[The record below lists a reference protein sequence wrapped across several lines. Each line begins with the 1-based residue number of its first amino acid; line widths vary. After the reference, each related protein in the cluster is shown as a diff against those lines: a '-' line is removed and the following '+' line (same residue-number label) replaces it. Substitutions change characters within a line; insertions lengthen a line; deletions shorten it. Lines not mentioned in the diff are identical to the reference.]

1 MFSSQRSSGIWA
13 NWVTNLARLIWDF
26 FLEYLATCKRDSTD
40 WNYQKLGCYNPSP
53 KLIDI
58 LIHDQ
63 YYGSRIFKHDL
74 PMESDGSFFQ
84 CNIIEE
90 LWIEYILDQTLDP
103 HQLLVPLHSYMYTQL
118 YLSLSPSQSIHPYIY
133 IQYIIFDS
141 HLLAIF
147 PLYSC
152 CWWTPI
158 PPHILSYTPYTYEYN
173 QYVYI
178 YIISIYIYMSNSY
191 IYIHNIRNELYPQ
204 LYIWN
209 IPTYRMNYGLHMDYH
224 RSKMGTVYIPGHCV
238 TEALQSLSLPE
249 ECRLAWRWSR
259 LSISNTN
266 GNIYPINGIYP
277 PANQ

>member
-1 MFSSQRSSGIWA
+1 MNNIIGQ
-13 NWVTNLARLIWDF
+13 D
-26 FLEYLATCKRDSTD
+26 
-40 WNYQKLGCYNPSP
+40 
-53 KLIDI
+53 
-58 LIHDQ
+58 
-63 YYGSRIFKHDL
+63 IFKNDL

-103 HQLLVPLHSYMYTQL
+103 LQLLVPLHSYMYTQL
-118 YLSLSPSQSIHPYIY
+118 YLSLSPSQSIHPYLYIYLY

-173 QYVYI
+173 QYVY
-178 YIISIYIYMSNSY
+178 YIYIYVSNSY
-191 IYIHNIRNELYPQ
+191 IYI
-204 LYIWN
+204 YI
-209 IPTYRMNYGLHMDYH
+209 ILEMNYTPSYTYEISPPPHLQDELWVIWMYH

-249 ECRLAWRWSR
+249 ECRLARRWSR
-259 LSISNTN
+259 LSISN
-266 GNIYPINGIYP
+266 GC
-277 PANQ
+277 